1 MSETSALRRL
11 LLAAGVVVLGLA
23 CSRLVDR
30 LFLGGLN
37 APLDFAEYWTAG
49 HLNAA
54 GANPY
59 GGANVRGVQRAL
71 GLDDTAIMMWN
82 PPWALTLV
90 MPVGAMPFR
99 VAYGVWV
106 LLNLALLA
114 ASAELLWRGFGG
126 PPRWRW
132 AAHLV
137 ALTFGPTVFLIGSGQ
152 ITGVVLLGLAGFL
165 YFARR
170 ERPVCAGA
178 CAALTAVKPHLLA
191 LFAVWL
197 LLEAARS
204 AFGRKVLLGGLLV
217 GFAACVPPTLANP
230 GVWRQYLDATRG
242 PSSADHHHVAD
253 WKPPVAGWWLRQAV
267 PGEPFAAQWVPVA
280 AATLAFAWWWRR
292 HPPPC
297 GRGSQTRGEPRPQGG
312 GELVPWLVGLSLLAA
327 PYGAWAFDLV
337 LLLVPVLA
345 TAARVARHPHPHAVS
360 AGLGLL
366 LGVNAVSLAMMT
378 AKPPSTSYVWVTPA
392 VLLAC
397 ALVNRLAEPRP
408 ALAGAR
414 S

>member
-1 MSETSALRRL
+1 MSEAAAFRRA
-11 LLAAGVVVLGLA
+11 LLAAGVVVLAVA
-23 CSRLVDR
+23 CARLGEH

-54 GANPY
+54 GENPY
-59 GGANVRGVQRAL
+59 SGSNVRSVQRSL

-82 PPWALTLV
+82 PPWALSLV

-99 VAYGVWV
+99 TAYGAWV
-106 LLNLALLA
+106 LVNLALLA
-114 ASAELLWRGFGG
+114 ASAELLWRGFDG

-132 AAHLV
+132 AAHLT

-152 ITGVVLLGLAGFL
+152 ITGFVLFGLAGFL

-197 LLEAARS
+197 LLEATRS

-217 GFAACVPPTLANP
+217 GLLACVPPTLANP
-230 GVWRQYLDATRG
+230 DVWQQYLDAARG

-253 WKPPVAGWWLRQAV
+253 WKPPVVGWWLRQAV
-267 PGEPFAAQWVPVA
+267 PGEPFAAQWLPLAVA
-280 AATLAFAWWWRR
+280 VAAFAWWWRK
-292 HPPPC
+292 HP
-297 GRGSQTRGEPRPQGG
+297 
-312 GELVPWLVGLSLLAA
+312 LPWVVGLSLLAA
-327 PYGAWAFDLV
+327 PYGAWSFDLV

-345 TAARVARHPHPHAVS
+345 TAAGVARRSHPHAVS
-360 AGLGLL
+360 AGLLLL
-366 LGVNAVSLAMMT
+366 LGVNAVSLAMMM
-378 AKPPSTSYVWVTPA
+378 ARPPSTSYVWVTPA
-392 VLLAC
+392 VLLSC
-397 ALVNRLAEPRP
+397 AFVNRLAEPRP
-408 ALAGAR
+408 ALAGVR
-414 S
+414 P